1 MIKQITM
8 GAAERAIIISDA
20 EIILVEIIRWLGKS
34 NTHTHEF
41 LFKSLL
47 RKPWS
52 CTLIFYSWSIFVGY
66 EFSIYALERAWELL
80 WWSAHQIDVC
90 QRIMIISENYSP
102 RERWETEFTEWPMS
116 WWVLFLFCSSLNGMN
131 ALGIE
136 FTVKSWSWC
145 ADDCTLKCVGC
156 PFATQ
161 LFIFENELFS
171 PQWDVFSEDS

>member
-1 MIKQITM
+1 MKQITM

-102 RERWETEFTEWPMS
+102 REREVRDRIHRMANELMS
-116 WWVLFLFCSSLNGMN
+116 FISFLF
-131 ALGIE
+131 E
-136 FTVKSWSWC
+136 FKW
-145 ADDCTLKCVGC
+145 DEC
-156 PFATQ
+156 PWNRIYSKILILMRRWLHLEVCGLCFCYATIYVWK
-161 LFIFENELFS
+161 LIIFIS
-171 PQWDVFSEDS
+171 MRRVSRDS